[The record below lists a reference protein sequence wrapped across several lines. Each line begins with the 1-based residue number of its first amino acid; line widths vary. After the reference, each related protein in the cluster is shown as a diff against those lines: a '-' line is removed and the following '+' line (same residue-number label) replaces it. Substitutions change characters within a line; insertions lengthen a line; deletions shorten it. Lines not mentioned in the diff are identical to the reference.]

1 MRKYLVLT
9 ILAIMPYVADAQATA
24 SNRAISKEQVIAQMN
39 YCINSITN
47 ITNHNSI
54 SLLEH
59 ETDQLVNNLTME
71 QVVGLYEVQSFR
83 GTLIEKIGKLQ
94 INEEEKELMKR
105 IQEMERKN
113 LLYQSISN
121 SLNPTLLLTGG
132 GNNRKQLAFMAFI
145 TMARTTVEY
154 KSASNEADIKEL
166 EAMWKYRKNEIT
178 EFTDLRKEALELVYK
193 LFQKYNLNE
202 SDRLTEATAT
212 LFSQIIAETD
222 PHARIRKLL
231 DNRSTFQS
239 MADYY
244 YHLGMAYIDADNY
257 SEGENYL
264 DKYISLYSKAPIFRH
279 DEKTGCVALT
289 KLAIDKDLTS
299 KDIINLTT
307 SAIENLPNNGPA
319 IIQSVLVL
327 YDADEKEMAF
337 NLLRSGID
345 NDLVSDKDALVMLAT
360 KLIPDIRKFPSSM
373 EQITAA
379 IKHCEGLSIN
389 SYLPFII
396 NSGQTDYLEKLTDV
410 VSINND
416 GEIVVG
422 KNYKADISSII
433 IQKERHKDNSVV
445 IQPCGISYSNAIPE
459 KEINRKLKFLK
470 SADPDL
476 IHIFFENVSG
486 DNMYRV
492 KSNLDYQRIL
502 KGDYKGMNN
511 MTGCS
516 WKIQRQRKKLV
527 KYLRG
532 KINESDGCLRI
543 SFKEDKKKGKKSLD
557 IPYADCL
564 VSTETT
570 SFIDYTNYN
579 SEDTSS
585 GNGLCRIKTRK
596 NVFKV
601 FPPLKNYPKEIIR
614 VILQGVDT
622 TQLCFTCDKEYSL
635 YSFSINNQEYFTTP
649 YKAFTKRPE
658 SIHPQKEGWFKRL
671 FHKRAKVKEQANK
684 TLTTDNPDDNKGKK
698 QFSETFIGGVLSI
711 FFKIDTIAVSTT
723 NDAEKVADER
733 QPQTK
738 NNDSNNKNWAQRI
751 WKSVQFWKK

>member
-1 MRKYLVLT
+1 
-9 ILAIMPYVADAQATA
+9 MPYVAGAQAAA
-24 SNRAISKEQVIAQMN
+24 SNRTISKEQVIAQMN

-83 GTLIEKIGKLQ
+83 GTMIEKIGALQ

-132 GNNRKQLAFMAFI
+132 GNNPKQLAFMAFI
-145 TMARTTVEY
+145 TMARTAVEY
-154 KSASNEADIKEL
+154 KSTSNEADIKEL
-166 EAMWKYRKNEIT
+166 ETMWKYRKTEIT
-178 EFTDLRKEALELVYK
+178 AFTDLRKEALELVYK

-222 PHARIRKLL
+222 PHTRIRKLL

-239 MADYY
+239 VADYY

-257 SEGENYL
+257 SEGESYL

-319 IIQSVLVL
+319 IIQSVLAL

-396 NSGQTDYLEKLTDV
+396 NSGQTDYLEELTDV

-422 KNYKADISSII
+422 KNYKADVSSII
-433 IQKERHKDNSVV
+433 IQKERHNDNSAV
-445 IQPCGISYSNAIPE
+445 IQPCSISYSNEIPE

-476 IHIFFENVSG
+476 IHIFFENVPG

-492 KSNLDYQRIL
+492 ISNLDYQRIL
-502 KGDYKGMNN
+502 AGDYKGMNN
-511 MTGCS
+511 MTGRS
-516 WKIQRQRKKLV
+516 RKIARQRKKLV
-527 KYLRG
+527 KYL

-649 YKAFTKRPE
+649 YKAFTKQAE

-671 FHKRAKVKEQANK
+671 FHKRAKVKEQANE
-684 TLTTDNPDDNKGKK
+684 TLT
-698 QFSETFIGGVLSI
+698 I
-711 FFKIDTIAVSTT
+711 KIDTIAVSTT
-723 NDAEKVADER
+723 NDAGKVADER